1 MIRRPPRSTLFPYTT
16 LFRSRWTT
24 NPSPYYSG
32 IQGGGCCSWELR
44 VGADGR
50 FAVVFYQAIQP
61 DAYTE
66 ATSVLTDN
74 DGEWHHV
81 TGILGSGLAELY
93 VDGVLV
99 ARDTTNP
106 ITSVRSSTLTQ
117 VAYVAS
123 YFVGD
128 IDEVRVFSRA

>member
-1 MIRRPPRSTLFPYTT
+1 PA
-16 LFRSRWTT
+16 
-24 NPSPYYSG
+24 YSG

-50 FAVVFYQAIQP
+50 LAVAFYQAIQP

-81 TGILGSGLAELY
+81 TGILRSGLAELY

-106 ITSVRSSTLTQ
+106 ITSVRTSTQTTHAQ
-117 VAYVAS
+117 QAS
-123 YFVGD
+123 NFVGD
-128 IDEVRVFSRA
+128 IDEIRA

>member
-1 MIRRPPRSTLFPYTT
+1 MHD
-16 LFRSRWTT
+16 
-24 NPSPYYSG
+24 
-32 IQGGGCCSWELR
+32 GGWYSWELR
-44 VGADGR
+44 VQDDGR
-50 FAVVFYQAIQP
+50 FAVVFYEAIPP
-61 DAYTE
+61 DVFTE
-66 ATSVLTDN
+66 TTTPLTYN

-123 YFVGD
+123 YFVGE
-128 IDEVRVFSRA
+128 IDGVHVCSRASIRAGIAATALLP